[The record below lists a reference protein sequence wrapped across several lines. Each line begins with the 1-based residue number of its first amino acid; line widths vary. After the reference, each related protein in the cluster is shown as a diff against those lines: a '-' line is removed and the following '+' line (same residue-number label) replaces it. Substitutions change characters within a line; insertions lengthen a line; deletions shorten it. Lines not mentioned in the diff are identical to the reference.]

1 MTMGRSVLVLEV
13 VVIVVASVVSVVK
26 VVVIKM
32 LIDMRCSGPIELKL
46 GRFSYSTVL

>member
-1 MTMGRSVLVLEV
+1 MGRSVLVLEV

-32 LIDMRCSGPIELKL
+32 LIDMRCSGLIELKL
-46 GRFSYSTVL
+46 GRISYFTLL

>member
-1 MTMGRSVLVLEV
+1 MTMGRSVLVEEV

-32 LIDMRCSGPIELKL
+32 H
-46 GRFSYSTVL
+46 SYTSRLYHNIGS